1 MYSAQ
6 SVLSFQMF
14 NYRGFI
20 GVYFQCEATNG
31 EEKVESTAVVRVNLG
46 SFGTLPKNFPAAPVD
61 FSGKLLRTALSY

>member
-6 SVLSFQMF
+6 SVLIFQMF
-14 NYRGFI
+14 QIVAVLKVFL
-20 GVYFQCEATNG
+20 FQCEATNG

-61 FSGKLLRTALSY
+61 FSGKLH